1 MGEVQWI
8 KLYIDILDKWKIK
21 KIRRLPQGN
30 DILLIWVML
39 LAMAGKCNAGGMIY
53 ITEGTPFTEED
64 LAEELKFEVDTI
76 KSALEAFVT
85 YKMISYTG
93 DGSIFVIG
101 WEEHQ
106 NTDKLAE
113 MREYNRLS
121 KQKSRAKQK
130 HLKSVNDLSMT
141 NVNDL
146 SMTCQSCQDIEE
158 ERDEEKD
165 LEEDFYSFNRSNARE
180 DEDVEIDLSS
190 PEKRREYLG
199 GIAKNV
205 VLLSDEEIGDLL
217 TKISLDEFNYY
228 VGIIAQSELKGHHYT
243 KRTHYQAILD
253 MAYKDRKRISKR

>member
-30 DILLIWVML
+30 DILLIWIML

-106 NTDKLAE
+106 STDKLAE
-113 MREYNRLS
+113 L
-121 KQKSRAKQK
+121 RAKDRERKRVKRAQAK
-130 HLKSVNDLSMT
+130 ANLDKSADVHG
-141 NVNDL
+141 
-146 SMTCQSCQDIEE
+146 QSTDSPHIEE

-180 DEDVEIDLSS
+180 DEDNDINLSS
-190 PEKRREYLG
+190 SEHRREYLG
-199 GIAKNV
+199 GIGKNV
-205 VLLSDEEIGDLL
+205 VLLSDEQMCDLL
-217 TKISLDEFNYY
+217 SKLSLAEFNHY
-228 VGIIAQSELKGHHYT
+228 VGIIAESEIKGHHYT

-253 MAYKDRKRISKR
+253 MAYKDRKINSKR

>member
-30 DILLIWVML
+30 DILLIWIML

-113 MREYNRLS
+113 I
-121 KQKSRAKQK
+121 RAKDRERKRVKRAQAK
-130 HLKSVNDLSMT
+130 TNLDKSADVHG
-141 NVNDL
+141 
-146 SMTCQSCQDIEE
+146 QSADSPHIEE

-165 LEEDFYSFNRSNARE
+165 LEEDFYSFNRSNVRE
-180 DEDVEIDLSS
+180 DEDNDINLSS
-190 PEKRREYLG
+190 SEHRREYLG
-199 GIAKNV
+199 GIGKNV
-205 VLLSDEEIGDLL
+205 VLLSDEQMCDLL
-217 TKISLDEFNYY
+217 SKLSLAEFNHY
-228 VGIIAQSELKGHHYT
+228 VGIIAESEIKGHHYT

-253 MAYKDRKRISKR
+253 MAYKDRKINSKR

>member
-30 DILLIWVML
+30 DILLIWIML
-39 LAMAGKCNAGGMIY
+39 LAMAGKCNAGGRIY

-106 NTDKLAE
+106 NTDKLSE
-113 MREYNRLS
+113 IREQTRKRVAKHREN
-121 KQKSRAKQK
+121 KQ
-130 HLKSVNDLSMT
+130 LKAC
-141 NVNDL
+141 NVTSNV
-146 SMTCQSCQDIEE
+146 TVTHCNGIEE

-180 DEDVEIDLSS
+180 DEDNAIDLSS
-190 PEKRREYLG
+190 SEHRREYLG
-199 GIAKNV
+199 GIGKNV
-205 VLLSDEEIGDLL
+205 VLLNDEQMCDLL
-217 TKISLDEFNYY
+217 SKLSLAEFNHY
-228 VGIIAQSELKGHHYT
+228 VGIIAESEIKGHHYT

-253 MAYKDRKRISKR
+253 MAYKDRKINSKR

>member
-1 MGEVQWI
+1 MHEVQWI

-30 DILLIWVML
+30 DILLIWIML

-53 ITEGTPFTEED
+53 ITEGIPFTKED

-106 NTDKLAE
+106 NTDKLE
-113 MREYNRLS
+113 EL
-121 KQKSRAKQK
+121 RAKDRERKRIKRAQAK
-130 HLKSVNDLSMT
+130 ANLDKSADVHG
-141 NVNDL
+141 
-146 SMTCQSCQDIEE
+146 QSADSPHIEE

-180 DEDVEIDLSS
+180 AEDVEIDLSS
-190 PEKRREYLG
+190 SEHRREYLG
-199 GIAKNV
+199 GIGKNV
-205 VLLSDEEIGDLL
+205 VLLSDEQMCDLL
-217 TKISLDEFNYY
+217 SKLSLAEFNHY
-228 VGIIAQSELKGHHYT
+228 VGIIAESELKGHHYT

-253 MAYKDRKRISKR
+253 MAYKDRKINSKR

>member
-30 DILLIWVML
+30 DILLIWIML

-101 WEEHQ
+101 WEAHQ
-106 NTDKLAE
+106 NTDKLTE
-113 MREYNRLS
+113 IREQNRIRKQRQRE
-121 KQKSRAKQK
+121 KQK
-130 HLKSVNDLSMT
+130 LLE
-141 NVNDL
+141 NV
-146 SMTCQSCQDIEE
+146 SQDSHVTKRDSHAIEE

-165 LEEDFYSFNRSNARE
+165 LEEDFYSFNRSNAHEVE
-180 DEDVEIDLSS
+180 DNDINLSS
-190 PEKRREYLG
+190 SEHRREYLG
-199 GIAKNV
+199 GIGKNV
-205 VLLSDEEIGDLL
+205 VLLSDEQMCDLL
-217 TKISLDEFNYY
+217 SKLSLAEFNHY
-228 VGIIAQSELKGHHYT
+228 VGIIAESEIKGHHYT

-253 MAYKDRKRISKR
+253 MAYKDRKINSKR

>member
-113 MREYNRLS
+113 L
-121 KQKSRAKQK
+121 RAKDRERKRIKRAQAK
-130 HLKSVNDLSMT
+130 ANLDKSADVHG
-141 NVNDL
+141 
-146 SMTCQSCQDIEE
+146 QSTDSPHIEE

-165 LEEDFYSFNRSNARE
+165 LEEDFYSFNRSNAHE
-180 DEDVEIDLSS
+180 DEDNDINLSS
-190 PEKRREYLG
+190 SEHRREYLG
-199 GIAKNV
+199 GIGKNV
-205 VLLSDEEIGDLL
+205 VLLSDEQMCDLL
-217 TKISLDEFNYY
+217 SKLSLAEFNHY
-228 VGIIAQSELKGHHYT
+228 VGIIAESELKGHHYT

-253 MAYKDRKRISKR
+253 MAYKDRKINSKR

>member
-30 DILLIWVML
+30 DILLIWIML

-76 KSALEAFVT
+76 KSALEAFIT

-113 MREYNRLS
+113 L
-121 KQKSRAKQK
+121 RAKDRERKRIKRAQAK
-130 HLKSVNDLSMT
+130 ANSDKSADVHG
-141 NVNDL
+141 
-146 SMTCQSCQDIEE
+146 QSADSPHIEE

-180 DEDVEIDLSS
+180 DEDNEINLSS
-190 PEKRREYLG
+190 SEHRREYLG
-199 GIAKNV
+199 GIGKNV
-205 VLLSDEEIGDLL
+205 VLLSDEQMCDLL
-217 TKISLDEFNYY
+217 SKLSLAEFNHY
-228 VGIIAQSELKGHHYT
+228 VGIIAESELKGHHYT

-253 MAYKDRKRISKR
+253 MAYKDRKINSKR

>member
-30 DILLIWVML
+30 DILLIWIML

-113 MREYNRLS
+113 L
-121 KQKSRAKQK
+121 RAKDRERKRIKRAQAK
-130 HLKSVNDLSMT
+130 ANLDKSADVHG
-141 NVNDL
+141 
-146 SMTCQSCQDIEE
+146 QSTDSPHIEE

-165 LEEDFYSFNRSNARE
+165 LEEDFYSFNRSNAHE
-180 DEDVEIDLSS
+180 DEDNDINLSS
-190 PEKRREYLG
+190 SEHRREYLG
-199 GIAKNV
+199 GIGKNV
-205 VLLSDEEIGDLL
+205 VLLSDEQMCDLL
-217 TKISLDEFNYY
+217 SKLSLAEFNHY
-228 VGIIAQSELKGHHYT
+228 VGIIAESEIKGHHYT

-253 MAYKDRKRISKR
+253 MAYKDRKINSKR

>member
-1 MGEVQWI
+1 MHEVQWI

-113 MREYNRLS
+113 I
-121 KQKSRAKQK
+121 RAKDRERKRVKRAQAK
-130 HLKSVNDLSMT
+130 ANLDKSADVHG
-141 NVNDL
+141 
-146 SMTCQSCQDIEE
+146 QSADSPHIEE
-158 ERDEEKD
+158 EREEEKD

-180 DEDVEIDLSS
+180 DEDNDINLSS
-190 PEKRREYLG
+190 SEHRREYLG
-199 GIAKNV
+199 GIGKNV
-205 VLLSDEEIGDLL
+205 VLLSDEQMCDLL
-217 TKISLDEFNYY
+217 SKLSLAEFNHY
-228 VGIIAQSELKGHHYT
+228 VGIIAESEIKGHHYT

-253 MAYKDRKRISKR
+253 MAYKDRKINSKR

>member
-30 DILLIWVML
+30 DILLIWIML

-106 NTDKLAE
+106 STDKLAE
-113 MREYNRLS
+113 L
-121 KQKSRAKQK
+121 RAKDRERKRVKRAQAK
-130 HLKSVNDLSMT
+130 ANLDKSADVHG
-141 NVNDL
+141 
-146 SMTCQSCQDIEE
+146 QSTDSPHIEE

-165 LEEDFYSFNRSNARE
+165 LEEDFYSFNRSNAHE
-180 DEDVEIDLSS
+180 DEDNDINLSS
-190 PEKRREYLG
+190 SEHRREYLG
-199 GIAKNV
+199 GIGKNV
-205 VLLSDEEIGDLL
+205 VLLSDEQMCDLL
-217 TKISLDEFNYY
+217 SKLSLAEFNHY
-228 VGIIAQSELKGHHYT
+228 VGIIAESELKGHHYT

-253 MAYKDRKRISKR
+253 MAYKDRKINSKR

>member
-113 MREYNRLS
+113 I
-121 KQKSRAKQK
+121 RAKDRERKRVKRAQAK
-130 HLKSVNDLSMT
+130 ANLDKSADVHG
-141 NVNDL
+141 
-146 SMTCQSCQDIEE
+146 QSADSPHIEE

-180 DEDVEIDLSS
+180 DEENEIDLSS
-190 PEKRREYLG
+190 SEHRREYLG
-199 GIAKNV
+199 GIGKNV
-205 VLLSDEEIGDLL
+205 VLLSDEQMCDLL
-217 TKISLDEFNYY
+217 SKLSLAEFNHY
-228 VGIIAQSELKGHHYT
+228 VGIIAESELKGHHYT

-253 MAYKDRKRISKR
+253 MAYKDRKINSKR

>member
-30 DILLIWVML
+30 DILLIWIML

-113 MREYNRLS
+113 L
-121 KQKSRAKQK
+121 RAKDRERKRIKRAQAK
-130 HLKSVNDLSMT
+130 ANLDKSVD
-141 NVNDL
+141 VHG
-146 SMTCQSCQDIEE
+146 QSADSPHIEE

-180 DEDVEIDLSS
+180 DEENEIDLSS
-190 PEKRREYLG
+190 SEHRREYLG
-199 GIAKNV
+199 GIGKNV
-205 VLLSDEEIGDLL
+205 VLLSDEQMCDLL
-217 TKISLDEFNYY
+217 SKLSLAEFNHY
-228 VGIIAQSELKGHHYT
+228 VGIIAESELKGHHYT
-243 KRTHYQAILD
+243 KRTHYKAILD
-253 MAYKDRKRISKR
+253 MAYKDRKINSKR

>member
-113 MREYNRLS
+113 L
-121 KQKSRAKQK
+121 RAKDRERKRIKRAQAK
-130 HLKSVNDLSMT
+130 ANSDKSADVHG
-141 NVNDL
+141 
-146 SMTCQSCQDIEE
+146 QSTDSPHIEE

-165 LEEDFYSFNRSNARE
+165 LEEDFYSFNRSNVRE
-180 DEDVEIDLSS
+180 DEDNDINLSS
-190 PEKRREYLG
+190 SEHRREYLG
-199 GIAKNV
+199 GIGKNV
-205 VLLSDEEIGDLL
+205 VLLSDEQMCDLL
-217 TKISLDEFNYY
+217 SKLSLAEFNHY
-228 VGIIAQSELKGHHYT
+228 VGIIAESEIKGHHYT

-253 MAYKDRKRISKR
+253 MAYKDRKINSKR

>member
-30 DILLIWVML
+30 DILLIWIML

-106 NTDKLAE
+106 STDKLAE
-113 MREYNRLS
+113 L
-121 KQKSRAKQK
+121 RAKDRERKRVKRAQAK
-130 HLKSVNDLSMT
+130 ANLDKSADVHG
-141 NVNDL
+141 
-146 SMTCQSCQDIEE
+146 QSTDSPHIEE

-165 LEEDFYSFNRSNARE
+165 LEEDFYSFNRSNAHE
-180 DEDVEIDLSS
+180 DEDNDINLSS
-190 PEKRREYLG
+190 PEHRREYLG
-199 GIAKNV
+199 GIGKNV
-205 VLLSDEEIGDLL
+205 VLLSDEQMCDLL
-217 TKISLDEFNYY
+217 SKLSLAEFNHY
-228 VGIIAQSELKGHHYT
+228 VGIIAESELKGHHYT

-253 MAYKDRKRISKR
+253 MAYKDRKINSKR

>member
-113 MREYNRLS
+113 L
-121 KQKSRAKQK
+121 RAKDRERKRIKRAQAK
-130 HLKSVNDLSMT
+130 ANLDKSADVHG
-141 NVNDL
+141 
-146 SMTCQSCQDIEE
+146 QSTDSPHIEE

-165 LEEDFYSFNRSNARE
+165 LEEDFYSFNRSNAHE
-180 DEDVEIDLSS
+180 DEDNDINLSS
-190 PEKRREYLG
+190 SEHRREYLG
-199 GIAKNV
+199 GIGKNV
-205 VLLSDEEIGDLL
+205 VLLSDEQMCDLL
-217 TKISLDEFNYY
+217 SKLSLAEFNHY
-228 VGIIAQSELKGHHYT
+228 VGIIAESEIKGHHYT

-253 MAYKDRKRISKR
+253 MAYKDRKINSKR

>member
-30 DILLIWVML
+30 DILLIWIML

-113 MREYNRLS
+113 L
-121 KQKSRAKQK
+121 RAKDRERKRIKRAQAK
-130 HLKSVNDLSMT
+130 ANLDKSADVHG
-141 NVNDL
+141 
-146 SMTCQSCQDIEE
+146 QSTDSPHIE

-180 DEDVEIDLSS
+180 DEDNEIDLSS

-199 GIAKNV
+199 GIGKNV

-217 TKISLDEFNYY
+217 AKISLAEFNYY

-253 MAYKDRKRISKR
+253 MAYKDRKINSKR

>member
-113 MREYNRLS
+113 I
-121 KQKSRAKQK
+121 RAKDRERKRVKRAQAK
-130 HLKSVNDLSMT
+130 ANLDKSADVHG
-141 NVNDL
+141 
-146 SMTCQSCQDIEE
+146 QSADSPHIEE
-158 ERDEEKD
+158 VREEEKD

-180 DEDVEIDLSS
+180 DEENEIDLSS
-190 PEKRREYLG
+190 SEHRREYLG
-199 GIAKNV
+199 GIGKNV
-205 VLLSDEEIGDLL
+205 VLLSDEQMCDLL
-217 TKISLDEFNYY
+217 SKLSLAEFNHY
-228 VGIIAQSELKGHHYT
+228 VGIIAESEIKGHHYT

-253 MAYKDRKRISKR
+253 MAYKDRKINSKR